1 MKKYILFLTSFAVF
15 YGMFQIISGLILT
28 ALHTPNFALMNT
40 GISHEV
46 AFGQAGNFPFMIL
59 LLIATLAYFLH
70 SKINSYCTKKS
81 SYQKI
86 TT

>member
-28 ALHTPNFALMNT
+28 TLYTPNFALIHS
-40 GISHEV
+40 GLGPEV

-59 LLIATLAYFLH
+59 LLIATLAYFFTQKLTATVL
-70 SKINSYCTKKS
+70 KRATIKK
-81 SYQKI
+81 
-86 TT
+86 

>member
-28 ALHTPNFALMNT
+28 TLYTPNFT

-59 LLIATLAYFLH
+59 LLIATLAYFFTQKLTDP
-70 SKINSYCTKKS
+70 KLKRAFIKK
-81 SYQKI
+81 
-86 TT
+86 

>member
-28 ALHTPNFALMNT
+28 ALHTPNFT
-40 GISHEV
+40 GIGHEG

-59 LLIATLAYFLH
+59 LLIATLAYFFTQKLTAA
-70 SKINSYCTKKS
+70 KLKRAFIKK
-81 SYQKI
+81 
-86 TT
+86 

>member
-28 ALHTPNFALMNT
+28 AFYTPNFALMNT

-59 LLIATLAYFLH
+59 LLIATLAYFFTQKLTATVL
-70 SKINSYCTKKS
+70 KRAPIKK
-81 SYQKI
+81 
-86 TT
+86 